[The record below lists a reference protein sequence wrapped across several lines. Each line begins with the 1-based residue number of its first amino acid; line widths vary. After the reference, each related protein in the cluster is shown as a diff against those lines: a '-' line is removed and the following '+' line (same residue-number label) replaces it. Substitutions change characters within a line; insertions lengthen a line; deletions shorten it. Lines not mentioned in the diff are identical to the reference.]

1 MWRVTLSLP
10 PYIETQLDISSR
22 RRDERSIEYY
32 EAAGSGGRIRC
43 HPHRPRLAQQDQ
55 FVVLRRGEE
64 AGYHQ
69 LPHLQ
74 ARARRS
80 GLLEVIRARE
90 GLRLSVRLVQA
101 PQAPRR
107 DLLKVRCGSD
117 SGQSAS
123 R

>member
-22 RRDERSIEYY
+22 RRDDRSIEYI
-32 EAAGSGGRIRC
+32 EAAGPGRRIRC
-43 HPHRPRLAQQDQ
+43 HPHRLGLAQQDP
-55 FVVLRRGEE
+55 FLVLRRGKE
-64 AGYHQ
+64 AGDNQ

-80 GLLEVIRARE
+80 VLRQDLRARE
-90 GLRLSVRLVQA
+90 GLRVSVRQVQA

-107 DLLKVRCGSD
+107 DLREMRRGSD
-117 SGQSAS
+117 LGQGAP
-123 R
+123 